1 MNFKEELYDGLVV
14 KLRNGSNYLFLNGV
28 LMDDIDYIDIGYYN
42 DDLKH
47 ISDQNLDIMEIHT
60 TKGKSMDLLLLD
72 FNLSLLWKRVPYNE
86 SYKLFKNVCAED
98 TDRCVKF
105 KNCDERRASYIYEHN
120 VTQNESASACY

>member
-1 MNFKEELYDGLVV
+1 MNFKEELHDGLVV

-86 SYKLFKNVCAED
+86 LYKLFREMCNDDMCS
-98 TDRCVKF
+98 KF
-105 KNCDERRASYIYEHN
+105 KNCDECKASYIYEHKDLIKSMLS
-120 VTQNESASACY
+120 E

>member
-86 SYKLFKNVCAED
+86 LYKLFKNVCEED

-105 KNCDERRASYIYEHN
+105 KNCDECRASYIYEHKDLIK
-120 VTQNESASACY
+120 SMLDD

>member
-86 SYKLFKNVCAED
+86 LYKLFKNVCNED

-105 KNCDERRASYIYEHN
+105 ENCDECKASYIYEHKDLIKSMLN
-120 VTQNESASACY
+120 D

>member
-1 MNFKEELYDGLVV
+1 MNLKEELHDGLVV

-86 SYKLFKNVCAED
+86 LYKLFKNVCEED

-105 KNCDERRASYIYEHN
+105 KNCDECRASYIYEHKDLIKSMLN
-120 VTQNESASACY
+120 D

>member
-1 MNFKEELYDGLVV
+1 MSLKEELYDGLVV
-14 KLRNGSNYLFLNGV
+14 KLRNGSKYLFLNGV

-72 FNLSLLWKRVPYNE
+72 CNLNLIWRRAPYNE
-86 SYKLFKNVCAED
+86 LYKLFREICNEIKCD
-98 TDRCVKF
+98 KF
-105 KNCDERRASYIYEHN
+105 INCEECKASYIYEHKDLIKN
-120 VTQNESASACY
+120 ILND

>member
-1 MNFKEELYDGLVV
+1 MGLKEELHDGLIV

-86 SYKLFKNVCAED
+86 LYKLFREMCDDE
-98 TDRCVKF
+98 DRCVKF
-105 KNCDERRASYIYEHN
+105 ENCDECKASYIYEHKDLIKN
-120 VTQNESASACY
+120 MLND

>member
-1 MNFKEELYDGLVV
+1 MNLKEELHDGLVV

-86 SYKLFKNVCAED
+86 LYKLFREMCNDDMCG
-98 TDRCVKF
+98 KF
-105 KNCDERRASYIYEHN
+105 KNCDECKASYIYEHKDLIKN
-120 VTQNESASACY
+120 ILND

>member
-1 MNFKEELYDGLVV
+1 MNFKEELHDGLVV

-60 TKGKSMDLLLLD
+60 TIGKSMDLLLLD

-86 SYKLFKNVCAED
+86 LYELFKNVCEED

-105 KNCDERRASYIYEHN
+105 KNCDECRASYIYEHKDLIKN
-120 VTQNESASACY
+120 ILND

>member
-1 MNFKEELYDGLVV
+1 MSLKEELYNGLVV
-14 KLRNGSNYLFLNGV
+14 ELRDGSKYLFLNGV
-28 LMDDIDYIDIGYYN
+28 FMEDIHYIDIGYYN

-86 SYKLFKNVCAED
+86 LYKLFKNVCEED

-105 KNCDERRASYIYEHN
+105 KNCDECRASYIYEHKDLIK
-120 VTQNESASACY
+120 SMLDD

>member
-1 MNFKEELYDGLVV
+1 MGLKEELHDGLIV

-72 FNLSLLWKRVPYNE
+72 FNLSVLWKRVPYNE
-86 SYKLFKNVCAED
+86 LYKLFKNVCEED

-105 KNCDERRASYIYEHN
+105 KNCDECRASYIYEHKDLIKSMLS
-120 VTQNESASACY
+120 E

>member
-1 MNFKEELYDGLVV
+1 MGLKEELHDGLIV

-86 SYKLFKNVCAED
+86 LYKLFREMCDED
-98 TDRCVKF
+98 MCSKF
-105 KNCDERRASYIYEHN
+105 KNCDECKASYIYEHKDLIKN
-120 VTQNESASACY
+120 ILND

>member
-1 MNFKEELYDGLVV
+1 MNLKEELHDGLVV

-86 SYKLFKNVCAED
+86 LYKLFKNVCEED

-105 KNCDERRASYIYEHN
+105 KSCDECRASYIYEHKDLIK
-120 VTQNESASACY
+120 SMLDD

>member
-1 MNFKEELYDGLVV
+1 MGLKEELYDGLVV

-86 SYKLFKNVCAED
+86 LYKLFKNVCEED

-105 KNCDERRASYIYEHN
+105 KNCDECRASYIYEHKDLIK
-120 VTQNESASACY
+120 SMLDD

>member
-1 MNFKEELYDGLVV
+1 MGLKEELHNGLIV

-86 SYKLFKNVCAED
+86 LYKLFKNVCEED

-105 KNCDERRASYIYEHN
+105 KNCDECRASYIYEHKDLIK
-120 VTQNESASACY
+120 SMLDD

>member
-1 MNFKEELYDGLVV
+1 MGLKEELHNGLIV

-72 FNLSLLWKRVPYNE
+72 FNLSLVWKRVPYNE
-86 SYKLFKNVCAED
+86 LYKLFREMCNDDMCS
-98 TDRCVKF
+98 KF
-105 KNCDERRASYIYEHN
+105 KNCDECKASYIYEHKDLIKN
-120 VTQNESASACY
+120 ILND

>member
-1 MNFKEELYDGLVV
+1 MNLKEELHDGLIV

-86 SYKLFKNVCAED
+86 LYKLFKNVCEED

-105 KNCDERRASYIYEHN
+105 KNCDECRASYIYEHKDLIK
-120 VTQNESASACY
+120 SMLDD

>member
-72 FNLSLLWKRVPYNE
+72 FNLSLVWKRVPYNE
-86 SYKLFKNVCAED
+86 LYKLFREMCNDDMCS
-98 TDRCVKF
+98 KF
-105 KNCDERRASYIYEHN
+105 KNCDECKASYIYEHKDLIK
-120 VTQNESASACY
+120 SMLDD

>member
-1 MNFKEELYDGLVV
+1 MNLKEELHDGLVV

-47 ISDQNLDIMEIHT
+47 ISDQNLDVMEIHT

-72 FNLSLLWKRVPYNE
+72 FNLSLVWKRVPYNE
-86 SYKLFKNVCAED
+86 LYKLFREMCNDDMCS
-98 TDRCVKF
+98 KF
-105 KNCDERRASYIYEHN
+105 KNCDECKASYIYEHKDLIKN
-120 VTQNESASACY
+120 ILND

>member
-1 MNFKEELYDGLVV
+1 MNLKEELHDGLVV

-86 SYKLFKNVCAED
+86 LYKLFKNVCEED

-105 KNCDERRASYIYEHN
+105 KNCDECRASYIYEHKDLIKN
-120 VTQNESASACY
+120 ILND

>member
-1 MNFKEELYDGLVV
+1 MGLKEELHDGLIV

-72 FNLSLLWKRVPYNE
+72 FNLSLVWKRVPYNKL
-86 SYKLFKNVCAED
+86 YKLFREMCNED
-98 TDRCVKF
+98 MCFNF
-105 KNCDERRASYIYEHN
+105 KNCDECKASYIYEHKDLIKN
-120 VTQNESASACY
+120 ILND

>member
-1 MNFKEELYDGLVV
+1 MGLKEELHDGLIV

-86 SYKLFKNVCAED
+86 LYKLFKNVCEED

-105 KNCDERRASYIYEHN
+105 KNCDECRASYIYEHKDLIK
-120 VTQNESASACY
+120 SMLDD

>member
-1 MNFKEELYDGLVV
+1 MGLKEELHNGLVV

-86 SYKLFKNVCAED
+86 LYKLFREMCDDE
-98 TDRCVKF
+98 DRCVKF
-105 KNCDERRASYIYEHN
+105 ENCDECKASYIYEHKDLIKN
-120 VTQNESASACY
+120 MLND

>member
-1 MNFKEELYDGLVV
+1 MGLKEELHDGLIV

-86 SYKLFKNVCAED
+86 LYKLFKNVCNED

-105 KNCDERRASYIYEHN
+105 ENCDECKASYIYEHKDLIKSMLN
-120 VTQNESASACY
+120 D

>member
-1 MNFKEELYDGLVV
+1 MNLKEELHDGLVV

-72 FNLSLLWKRVPYNE
+72 FNLSLVWKRVPYNE
-86 SYKLFKNVCAED
+86 LYKLFREMCNDDMCS
-98 TDRCVKF
+98 KF
-105 KNCDERRASYIYEHN
+105 KNCDECKASYIYEHKDLIKN
-120 VTQNESASACY
+120 ILND

>member
-1 MNFKEELYDGLVV
+1 MNLKEELHNGLVV

-86 SYKLFKNVCAED
+86 LYKLFREMCDED
-98 TDRCVKF
+98 MCSKF
-105 KNCDERRASYIYEHN
+105 KNCDECKASYIYEHKDLIKN
-120 VTQNESASACY
+120 ILND

>member
-1 MNFKEELYDGLVV
+1 MNLKEELHDGLVV

-60 TKGKSMDLLLLD
+60 TIGKSMDLLLLD

-86 SYKLFKNVCAED
+86 LYKLFKNVCEED

-105 KNCDERRASYIYEHN
+105 KNCDECKASYIYEHKDLIKN
-120 VTQNESASACY
+120 ILND

>member
-1 MNFKEELYDGLVV
+1 MNFKEELHDGLVV

-60 TKGKSMDLLLLD
+60 TIGKSMDLLLLD

-86 SYKLFKNVCAED
+86 LYKLFKNVCEED

-105 KNCDERRASYIYEHN
+105 KNCDECRASYIYEHKDLIKN
-120 VTQNESASACY
+120 ILND

>member
-1 MNFKEELYDGLVV
+1 MNLKEELHDGLVV

-60 TKGKSMDLLLLD
+60 TIGKSMDLLLLD

-86 SYKLFKNVCAED
+86 LYKLFKNVCEED

-105 KNCDERRASYIYEHN
+105 KNCDECRASYIYEHKDLIKN
-120 VTQNESASACY
+120 ILND

>member
-1 MNFKEELYDGLVV
+1 MNLKEELHNGLVV

-72 FNLSLLWKRVPYNE
+72 FNLSSLWKRVPYNE
-86 SYKLFKNVCAED
+86 LYKLFKNVCNED

-105 KNCDERRASYIYEHN
+105 ENCDECKASYIYEHKDLIKSMLN
-120 VTQNESASACY
+120 D

>member
-1 MNFKEELYDGLVV
+1 MGLKEELHDGLIV

-72 FNLSLLWKRVPYNE
+72 FNLSLVWKRVPYNE
-86 SYKLFKNVCAED
+86 LYKLFKNVCDED

-105 KNCDERRASYIYEHN
+105 KNCDECRASYIYEHKDLIK
-120 VTQNESASACY
+120 SMLDD